1 MMSAPISKSTIAI
14 AGIVLTL
21 LIAEPAEAFRCG
33 TRLVKDDMH
42 EAEVLAICGDP
53 AIRRDLGYVLRSY
66 DIRARHRP
74 GFGWTEYRTNG
85 HSYLSHEVVVT
96 EYIYNLG
103 PRKKMRRVVFEG
115 GFVVRIEL
123 LGYGYHKK

>member
-1 MMSAPISKSTIAI
+1 MMLIPISRSTIAI
-14 AGIVLTL
+14 AGITLTL

-42 EAEVLAICGDP
+42 EAEVVAICGDP
-53 AIRRDLGYVLRSY
+53 EIRRDLGYVPRNY
-66 DIRARHRP
+66 DIRSRYRL
-74 GFGWTEYRTNG
+74 GYGWTEYRVNG
-85 HSYLSHEVVVT
+85 HSFVSQDVVVT

-103 PRKKMRRVVFEG
+103 PRKKMRRLIFEG
-115 GFVVRIEL
+115 GLLVRIER